1 MKQNRLFLYSFAFT
15 VMVSFAACKKDKTAD
30 NGSNTEISTHSDD
43 QSIFTSEVDAI
54 SDDADVALE
63 AGASVSGR
71 EMGLDTIAISGG
83 YITWNLEADP
93 QTATITYNGNNRD
106 ASRSRTG
113 IVTVSV
119 AKGTQW
125 KNAGA
130 AVNVSFQNV
139 KITRL
144 SDQKSVTIN
153 GTQTYTNVS
162 GGLLKNLSSQQTITH
177 TIASDGLSI
186 TFDNGTQRSWKVA
199 KKRDF
204 SAEND
209 ALVLATSGN
218 HTEGNVTNIAEWGT
232 NRFGVAFTTA
242 TITPLIIRQSCNYRL
257 TSGSLTH
264 TVGAITAT
272 ATFGLDASGNAVSCP
287 AGNFY
292 YKVVYTG
299 PNGNSITF
307 ILPY

>member
-15 VMVSFAACKKDKTAD
+15 LIVSFAACKKDKTAD
-30 NGSNTEISTHSDD
+30 NSTNTEISTHSDD
-43 QSIFTSEVDAI
+43 QAIFSSEVDAI
-54 SDDADVALE
+54 SDDADAVLE

-71 EMGLDTIAISGG
+71 EMGLDTAVSGG
-83 YITWNLEADP
+83 SVTWNLESDP
-93 QTATITYNGNNRD
+93 QTATITYSGNNLDGTR
-106 ASRSRTG
+106 SRSG
-113 IVTVSV
+113 VVTVSI

-125 KNAGA
+125 KNEGA
-130 AVNVSFQNV
+130 AVSLNFQNV

-144 SDQKSVTIN
+144 SDKKSISIN

-162 GGLLKNLSSQQTITH
+162 GGLLKDLSSLQSITH

-199 KKRDF
+199 KKREF
-204 SAEND
+204 TYSNGV
-209 ALVLATSGN
+209 VLAVSGN
-218 HTEGNVTNIAEWGT
+218 HTEGNVTNIAEWGI
-232 NRFGVAFTTA
+232 NRFGAAFTTA
-242 TITPLIIRQSCNYRL
+242 TVSPLVIRQDCNFRL
-257 TSGSLTH
+257 TGGTLTH
-264 TVGAITAT
+264 TVGSITAT
-272 ATFGLDASGNAVSCP
+272 ATFGLDAAGNAVSCP

-292 YKVVYTG
+292 YKVIYTG